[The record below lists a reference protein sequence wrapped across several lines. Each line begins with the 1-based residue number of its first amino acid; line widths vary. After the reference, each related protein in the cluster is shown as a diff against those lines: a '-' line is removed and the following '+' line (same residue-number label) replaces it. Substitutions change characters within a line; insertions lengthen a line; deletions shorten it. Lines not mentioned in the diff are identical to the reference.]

1 MRRTMRASLDTG
13 GVPLRGSTPSTPSSS
28 CPPTSPAGTS
38 ASAACTRMR
47 GGSFESYDE
56 AFASEGVV
64 AGDAIDPDRGSVDPF
79 LPRQRSHEG
88 HARLQGRLA

>member
-1 MRRTMRASLDTG
+1 
-13 GVPLRGSTPSTPSSS
+13 
-28 CPPTSPAGTS
+28 
-38 ASAACTRMR
+38 MR

-56 AFASEGVV
+56 ASASEGVV